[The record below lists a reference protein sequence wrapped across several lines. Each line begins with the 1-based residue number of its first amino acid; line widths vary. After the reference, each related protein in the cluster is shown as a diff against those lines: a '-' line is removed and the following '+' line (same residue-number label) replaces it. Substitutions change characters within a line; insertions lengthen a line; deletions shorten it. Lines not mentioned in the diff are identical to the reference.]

1 MSDKKTKNAEA
12 VASLRAEIAARLN
25 IDTDTGAFTTSEG
38 EDIYTASLPEGLT
51 TDVIKSVHDHNTMFV
66 AASTGAVVDKVVE
79 AFKVNKDLTQV
90 NYELPMF
97 GKDKLQIMANRD
109 GSLNVGVV
117 TSVVNPKAGSLKA
130 VFAEFNDSM
139 DELAK

>member
-1 MSDKKTKNAEA
+1 MSDKKTKHAEA

-130 VFAEFNDSM
+130 VFAECNDSM

>member
-1 MSDKKTKNAEA
+1 MSDKKTKHAEA

-51 TDVIKSVHDHNTMFV
+51 TDVIKSVHDHNTMLV

-117 TSVVNPKAGSLKA
+117 TSVVNSKAGSLKA

>member
-1 MSDKKTKNAEA
+1 MSDKKTKHAEA
-12 VASLRAEIAARLN
+12 VASLRSVIAARLN